1 MLGGVDLASARYR
14 DAASQLRGRVLTDIL
29 WLTAAAESMTDA
41 GLFVREADPQGGR
54 RIFIA
59 LDEGAHE
66 AMTRYFEALD
76 E

>member
-1 MLGGVDLASARYR
+1 
-14 DAASQLRGRVLTDIL
+14 VLTDIL